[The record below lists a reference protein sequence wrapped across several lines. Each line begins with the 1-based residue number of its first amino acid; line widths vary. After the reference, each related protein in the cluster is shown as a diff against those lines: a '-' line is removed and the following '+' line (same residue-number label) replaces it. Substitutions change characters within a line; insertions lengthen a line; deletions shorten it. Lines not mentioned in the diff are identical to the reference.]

1 MERSKKAVKW
11 CKVLLRNFLTEW
23 SGSEH
28 QSQAE
33 TPGVTIRRRSVWLGA
48 DRPRR
53 SIVSSPVFFFKGFFE
68 VALVGIVCLSCEA
81 MWLQSDAWLSFDWL
95 YWFFYLNI

>member
-1 MERSKKAVKW
+1 MERSKKALKW
-11 CKVLLRNFLTEW
+11 CKLLLRNFLTEW

-33 TPGVTIRRRSVWLGA
+33 SPGVTAMPIRTGSGWLGA

-53 SIVSSPVFFFKGFFE
+53 SIVSSAVFFFKGFFK
-68 VALVGIVCLSCEA
+68 VALVAIVCLSCEA
-81 MWLQSDAWLSFDWL
+81 MWLQSDAWLSFD
-95 YWFFYLNI
+95 